1 MTYEMCWP
9 QVPHPAQQVEG
20 AVPHGDE
27 GLVAEEDGLA
37 AVRGLGELGEHDAG
51 HAGLDE
57 DAEHALHAHHHDGGG
72 ALGGGGAAPVA
83 AQSPLL
89 VTIPIHRTL
98 PLHYPMVCCVS
109 TLNRK
114 AEVKSTT
121 LSTQTTCSD
130 ETLTSKSPEISASD
144 YFEGRSNVVT
154 MQEPNEVPDHSE

>member
-83 AQSPLL
+83 AQCGLL

-98 PLHYPMVCCVS
+98 PLPDGVLGLH
-109 TLNRK
+109 TEQEGR
-114 AEVKSTT
+114 AEVHNIVHT
-121 LSTQTTCSD
+121 
-130 ETLTSKSPEISASD
+130 
-144 YFEGRSNVVT
+144 
-154 MQEPNEVPDHSE
+154 DHVL